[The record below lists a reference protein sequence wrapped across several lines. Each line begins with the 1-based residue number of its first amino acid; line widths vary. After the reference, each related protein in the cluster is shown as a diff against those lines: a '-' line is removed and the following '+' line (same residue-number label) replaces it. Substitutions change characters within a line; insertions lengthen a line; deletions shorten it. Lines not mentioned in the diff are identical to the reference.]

1 MNRNAVTITDISKR
15 TGLSVYVISRALNGK
30 SGVAQE
36 TRSSIL
42 KVADEM
48 GYVPNSKAQDLRT
61 GRNRSITLLTAGMSN
76 SYYLDLISGI
86 ESVLQGREE
95 SLFIADLAVN
105 GRYEEDNE
113 TSLLRRVAENRPGG
127 IISTLGLSDRSRRM
141 LRGWG
146 VPTIFV
152 DSTPEVEGVLQ
163 EDSGDGFSYVT
174 TDNVDA
180 AEQLGA
186 HLNEHGFRKWLLAIY
201 PDIWNSR
208 YARERSLVSAA
219 TKSGAEIRV
228 IECGNNEK
236 DACATMLNFMDTQGY
251 EPDVVIAGNNPILL
265 GVMSAFQTRGV
276 RIPVDVG
283 LVTFDDFAW
292 SDLLSPRIT
301 LVAENSHLIGV
312 NAANFLLEQIEEG
325 KEASEGD
332 GPTMMPKPVRRMIK
346 SSLKV
351 RESCGCLTR

>member
-36 TRSSIL
+36 TRSRIL

-105 GRYEEDNE
+105 
-113 TSLLRRVAENRPGG
+113 
-127 IISTLGLSDRSRRM
+127 RSRRM

>member
-36 TRSSIL
+36 TRSRIL

-163 EDSGDGFSYVT
+163 
-174 TDNVDA
+174 
-180 AEQLGA
+180 
-186 HLNEHGFRKWLLAIY
+186 K
-201 PDIWNSR
+201 
-208 YARERSLVSAA
+208 
-219 TKSGAEIRV
+219 
-228 IECGNNEK
+228 
-236 DACATMLNFMDTQGY
+236 TQ
-251 EPDVVIAGNNPILL
+251 
-265 GVMSAFQTRGV
+265 VMA
-276 RIPVDVG
+276 
-283 LVTFDDFAW
+283 
-292 SDLLSPRIT
+292 SP
-301 LVAENSHLIGV
+301 
-312 NAANFLLEQIEEG
+312 
-325 KEASEGD
+325 
-332 GPTMMPKPVRRMIK
+332 M
-346 SSLKV
+346 
-351 RESCGCLTR
+351 